1 MKINFTS
8 FLVTEGLIYAA
19 IVAAL
24 VHSASRVEAGSITIS
39 QALVVLML
47 SYSYFS

>member
-19 IVAAL
+19 LVNSAL
-24 VHSASRVEAGSITIS
+24 RIANGSITI
-39 QALVVLML
+39 A
-47 SYSYFS
+47 

>member
-8 FLVTEGLIYAA
+8 FLVTEGLSSAA

-24 VHSASRVEAGSITIS
+24 VNSALRIVNGSITI
-39 QALVVLML
+39 A
-47 SYSYFS
+47 

>member
-24 VHSASRVEAGSITIS
+24 VNSALRIANGSITI
-39 QALVVLML
+39 A
-47 SYSYFS
+47 